1 MIISYRRAFIFVKTR
16 KTGGS
21 SVQMALSFECGDED
35 IIVCDQVNRNLDKA
49 FSRNPHASLRQIKLA
64 VPEASWRSFFKFTF
78 VRNPWDLVVS
88 RYHWERKGLDCSV
101 ADFRRWLRTYVNP
114 EHAEPERNA
123 RSNIVQPVW
132 ETGGGYLRDLQSPY
146 VLDEGEIGVDFIGR
160 YETLSR
166 DFASV
171 CDRLGFLPP
180 PLPHLKAG
188 FRKDQ
193 SYRDAY
199 DDESRRLVAEAFAED
214 IERFGF
220 TF

>member
-1 MIISYRRAFIFVKTR
+1 MIISFRHAFLFVKTR

-21 SVQMALSFECGDED
+21 SVQMALSAVCGDED
-35 IIVCDQVNRNLDKA
+35 IIVCDQLNRNLDKA
-49 FSRNPHASLRQIKLA
+49 FSRNPHASLRQIKFA
-64 VPEASWRSFFKFTF
+64 IPEASWRSFFKFVF

-88 RYHWERKGLDCSV
+88 RYHWERKGRDCSV
-101 ADFRRWLRTYVNP
+101 ADFRRWLRTYVDP
-114 EHAEPERNA
+114 GHAEPERNDQ
-123 RSNIVQPVW
+123 SNLVQPVW

-146 VLDEGEIGVDFIGR
+146 VLEGGESGADFIGR

-171 CDRLGFLPP
+171 CDRLGFPQL
-180 PLPHLKAG
+180 PLPHLKSG
-188 FRKDQ
+188 FRQDP

-199 DDESRRLVAEAFAED
+199 DDESRSLVAEAFAED